1 MWVSPIARGLSGSI
15 HTSHAGVVYLSNIEK
30 RILNEKHIQICTVCS
45 NEKRLH
51 ATKDNEIKNRY

>member
-51 ATKDNEIKNRY
+51 ATKDN